1 MGVLLDKPK
10 QDFLEEVGFEKEN
23 DYYWNKF
30 TINDL
35 YDLYVEV
42 NLNKKELMMMVEYEC
57 GGEITSCTDSFIY
70 IETESE
76 LLEWLDEQITDEIN
90 FWKDR

>member
-1 MGVLLDKPK
+1 MGVLLQKK
-10 QDFLEEVGFEKEN
+10 DFLEEVGFKKEN

-42 NLNKKELMMMVEYEC
+42 NLDKKELLMMIEYEC
-57 GGEITSCTDSFIY
+57 GGEITSYNEFFYS

-76 LLEWLDEQITDEIN
+76 LLEWLDEEITDEIN
-90 FWKDR
+90 LWKGM